1 MTTAK
6 APLPS
11 YIDVLG
17 DEGQIPLTDAAP
29 QLDLHDPRSYHTDL
43 QRVIDHFNH
52 RTPLYEE
59 AKRFYDGDIGEIFAN
74 EWIAEILMASGND
87 YNCNFAGKVV
97 DAVYDRLEI
106 QSVLLRSPADPSI
119 SSPYINDSLDSSV
132 TGDTGA
138 ANPTLAAGADPTL
151 PTADT
156 DPDPTTNNPSNTP
169 HPAETQARNQLLG
182 HPDITDPE
190 NASASTRAN
199 NSNAANADLPAAPVP
214 DTDPQTEDLQRT
226 WQKVWKV
233 NKLDNFFPRWIK
245 KSLMYGDG
253 YAMVW
258 DDGQDGVQVQVLD
271 PLTTAVIYDEEFE
284 DVELFQCRWF
294 KTSNGSKRINLFYN
308 GLIAK
313 FVSKTHTSGEKPE
326 DYIPYV
332 DPLDL
337 IPDQPIDVEQ
347 RDRLGPPGKEI
358 LAGYPFINSLV
369 PSDVSV
375 ANLYASLSAQ
385 QNTFAQLAAPNA
397 ATVAQDNAALARIAE
412 HPELWPVPNPHG
424 RGPIFH
430 LRTTDDDLYGVP
442 EHRNAY
448 GPQNAINKLIAV
460 QMATTDAQGFPARYA
475 LQKSGTIDSNAFDEG
490 DDDELPP
497 DHATSTVEDRPGVV
511 NLLKD
516 VDQLIQMAPADV
528 QGFFTAMGK
537 YIQFMSF
544 VTSTPMSFYDT
555 LGQMPNAVTQRE
567 NASPLIKKCA
577 SRKRVMTPTTEAL
590 VEFIF
595 HILTPA
601 LPAPIVHIQWAQS
614 QMVDDLPGWQVL
626 VGKLAAGVPF
636 YQVMQEAGYT
646 IAQIS
651 GWPTPSTGFSARITM
666 VLQIAQA
673 AQALAPAITA
683 QVLSEQQASQLIDQ
697 MILDVRSTPTDASSR
712 TNISFR
718 A

>member
-1 MTTAK
+1 MTA
-6 APLPS
+6 S

-17 DEGQIPLTDAAP
+17 DDGARPTADAPSGARDP
-29 QLDLHDPRSYHTDL
+29 SELHDVRAYYTDI
-43 QRVIDHFNH
+43 QRVIDHFNYK
-52 RTPLYEE
+52 TPRYEE
-59 AKRFYDGDIGEIFAN
+59 AARFYQGDIGEIFAN
-74 EWIAEILMASGND
+74 EWIADILMASGTD

-97 DAVYDRLEI
+97 DAVYDRVEV
-106 QSVLLRSPADPSI
+106 QSVLLRSPSDPAV

-138 ANPTLAAGADPTL
+138 ANPTLAGSADPTVV
-151 PTADT
+151 PTDS
-156 DPDPTTNNPSNTP
+156 DPDPHTN
-169 HPAETQARNQLLG
+169 PAGNKPTETQSRQQILG
-182 HPDITDPE
+182 HPDVGDPE
-190 NASASTRAN
+190 NASASTAAN
-199 NSNAANADLPAAPVP
+199 DPQHRENADLPQATAP
-214 DTDPQTEDLQRT
+214 DTDPATEQLQQV
-226 WQKVWKV
+226 WQRIWET
-233 NKLDNFFPRWIK
+233 NNLGNFFPRWIK
-245 KSLMYGDG
+245 KALIYGDG
-253 YAMVW
+253 YAMIW
-258 DDGQDGVQVQVLD
+258 DDGADGIQNQVLD

-294 KTSNGSKRINLFYN
+294 KTSNGSKRINLYYN
-308 GLIAK
+308 HWIVKL
-313 FVSKTHTSGEKPE
+313 VTKTHTSGEKPE

-347 RDRLGPPGKEI
+347 RDRLGPPGKEM

-375 ANLYASLSAQ
+375 ANLYASLSSQ
-385 QNTFAQLAAPNA
+385 QNTFAALALSPQNA
-397 ATVAQDNAALARIAE
+397 ATLAQDKQAQQLVAE

-442 EHRNAY
+442 EHKNAY

-475 LQKSGTIDSNAFDEG
+475 LQKSGVIDQNAFDED

-497 DHATSTVEDRPGVV
+497 DHNTSTVEDRPGVV

-516 VDQLIQMAPADV
+516 VDQLIQLAPADV
-528 QGFFTAMGK
+528 AGFFTAIANYCK
-537 YIQFMSF
+537 FMSF

-577 SRKRVMTPTTEAL
+577 SRKRVMTPTLQAA
-590 VEFIF
+590 VRFIF
-595 HILTPA
+595 HILMPPTTP
-601 LPAPIVHIQWAQS
+601 LPNVHVQWAQS

-651 GWPTPSTGFSARITM
+651 GWPTPSTGFTARISM

-673 AQALAPAITA
+673 AQALAPAIEA
-683 QVLSEQQASQLIDQ
+683 KVISEKQAAQLIDQ